1 MHNYVECPICR
12 QRKFKYYEE
21 LPKNRLILQYLE
33 MHTTPKTPTPTQTPI
48 TITMPN
54 HLNVNV
60 VGTDT
65 LHRQMSS
72 SLSSFSVQP
81 TQIEETDAKKFIQTV
96 VKDAGAS
103 TLSSSSF
110 VHPSA
115 PQRPPSPSPTC
126 VSINPVGW
134 DNKKYLRSIFD
145 TIDRNKDDGISFD
158 ELRQTLRQGGNA
170 MQRAYFSVSKITE
183 LFNKYDKNRD
193 GILSFDE
200 FVELYLEI
208 NEKYTEMEMKEM
220 DGDEREELNRIQVDE
235 YW

>member
-1 MHNYVECPICR
+1 MPNYVECPICR
-12 QRKFKYYEE
+12 QRTFKYYEE

-33 MHTTPKTPTPTQTPI
+33 IHSTPKTPTPI
-48 TITMPN
+48 TITIPN
-54 HLNVNV
+54 NSNINA
-60 VGTDT
+60 VGTDML

-72 SLSSFSVQP
+72 SLSSFSVRP
-81 TQIEETDAKKFIQTV
+81 TQQEETETKQFIQTV
-96 VKDAGAS
+96 VKDAAATS
-103 TLSSSSF
+103 TLASF
-110 VHPSA
+110 VQPSA
-115 PQRPPSPSPTC
+115 PQRTPSPSPTC

-170 MQRAYFSVSKITE
+170 MQHAYFSVSKISE
-183 LFNKYDKNRD
+183 LFKKYDKNRD
-193 GILSFDE
+193 GTLSFDE

-220 DGDEREELNRIQVDE
+220 DDGGDERIQVDE
-235 YW
+235 YWYVKMYSI